1 MSPEKGSSLWVLPP
15 VAALLLTLGGALTP
29 SGLDKPLRDLHGALK
44 ELPIAAAHSGRL
56 YLANLIVLVGL
67 AALGLSFRV
76 IATLARDRGTALAD
90 VAATVGLI
98 AAFCGVIFNT
108 LVGFNLA
115 AAATAHTA
123 PAAAARVLVSAT
135 TSTAGNLLLVC
146 YLGGLVVAFVTMGV
160 ALWRGGRVARWLAL
174 LFSVASLVAAAGPP
188 GLLGVVM
195 AAPFIVVM
203 FLLAGQIRSDA
214 RQEPAPSR
222 SPVDTAVS
230 FPPS

>member
-1 MSPEKGSSLWVLPP
+1 M
-15 VAALLLTLGGALTP
+15 
-29 SGLDKPLRDLHGALK
+29 
-44 ELPIAAAHSGRL
+44 
-56 YLANLIVLVGL
+56 
-67 AALGLSFRV
+67 
-76 IATLARDRGTALAD
+76 
-90 VAATVGLI
+90 
-98 AAFCGVIFNT
+98 IFNV

-115 AAATAHTA
+115 AAATVHTA

-160 ALWRGGRVARWLAL
+160 ALPRGGCAALWLAL
-174 LFSVASLVAAAGPP
+174 LFSVASLLAAVGPP

-203 FLLAGQIRSDA
+203 FMLAGQIKSDA

-222 SPVDTAVS
+222 SRWSTSAVP